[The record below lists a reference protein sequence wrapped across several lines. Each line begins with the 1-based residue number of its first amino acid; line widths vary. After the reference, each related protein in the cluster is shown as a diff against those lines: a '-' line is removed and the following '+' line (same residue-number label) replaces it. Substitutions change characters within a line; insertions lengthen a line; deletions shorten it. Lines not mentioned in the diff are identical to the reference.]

1 MQQYKNLGGDSGV
14 LAYEIGSDYIKVEFK
29 DGAVYFYSYASA
41 GGQNIE
47 EMKRL
52 AIKGEGLNSFINTHV
67 RKDYESKL
75 R

>member
-1 MQQYKNLGGDSGV
+1 MQQYKNLGGNSGV

-29 DGAVYFYSYASA
+29 DSAVYLYTYASA
-41 GGQNIE
+41 GSQNIE

-52 AIKGEGLNSFINTHV
+52 AIGGEGLNGFINIQV

>member
-14 LAYEIGSDYIKVEFK
+14 LAYEISDDYIKVEFG
-29 DGAVYFYSYASA
+29 DNSLYLYTYNSA
-41 GGQNIE
+41 GNQNIE

-52 AIKGEGLNSFINTHV
+52 AIIGQGLNSFINKNV
-67 RKDYESKL
+67 REKYESKL